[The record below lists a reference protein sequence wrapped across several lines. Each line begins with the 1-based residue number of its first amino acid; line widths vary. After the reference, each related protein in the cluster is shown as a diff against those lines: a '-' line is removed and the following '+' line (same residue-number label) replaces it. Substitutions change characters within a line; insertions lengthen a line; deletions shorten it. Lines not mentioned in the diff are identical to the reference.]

1 MLRSNLRLILRQL
14 RNIYSYLNLL
24 GLTLGFIVF
33 TLIFFWV
40 NDELSFDVFHTQHR
54 DIFRV
59 INTQTGEAGKQ
70 TKLATICAPLAEYLK
85 ANFPEVQATCRARQ
99 TQFFLKYGEGGFYKF
114 GMAADPSFFE
124 VFSFPLMRGN
134 LDDFKEGVDK
144 IIISDRL
151 AKIFF
156 GSEDPL
162 GKTFIIANRDVEV
175 VGVMKDVPTN
185 SQLQFDY
192 VMPIKFLEAI
202 QMFQLEDWNFYFL
215 QTYLRVDRNAGTDLS
230 KKIVD
235 VIRKNSNDRNTMLS
249 LQPMADIHLKSGDI
263 SSDWQGKGDIMYVYL
278 FAAIAVVVLLI
289 AGINY
294 SNLAT
299 ARAIKRSKEVGVR
312 KVLGSNRVQLAV
324 YYFFES
330 LVYAVVAF
338 TLAVGACWLLL
349 PPFNSMVDKQITFEL
364 FKLSIIG
371 PLLLSIMLC
380 AFFGG
385 IYPALFLS
393 AQNPTQVLKG
403 AVVGGKRTISLRRA
417 LVIGQFVI
425 SATLLVGMLAV
436 REQMVFIQN
445 KDLGFD
451 KKDVIEFT
459 MIRKIRSNYG
469 TIKNELLAIPGI
481 QAVTAS
487 SESISVNESWTDEFD
502 WAGKDPNSKP
512 IFYQMAVD
520 HDFVKFNQI
529 QVVAGRDFS
538 PDAISDS
545 TAVMINEEAFKQMGI
560 KEVINQRVKL
570 HGVNYTIVGVAK
582 NFHFTSVHK
591 KIEPLIFFIDPT
603 SLFQIAIKLSPDRQE
618 EQIKAAEKVFKKF
631 TPERPFD
638 YVFLDAQIAKNY
650 KTEKRVEKIFKYF
663 AGLAVFISCLGLL
676 GIVLFVSEQ
685 RAKEIAV
692 RKVLGAPVFK
702 LVELLTKE
710 YFIMAIVGVLI
721 AAPLVYFGLKS
732 WLDTFA
738 YKIDIGIELFLM
750 GGGITVCLA
759 WTTVAYRAFRAAS
772 ENPIKNLRNE

>member
-1 MLRSNLRLILRQL
+1 
-14 RNIYSYLNLL
+14 
-24 GLTLGFIVF
+24 
-33 TLIFFWV
+33 
-40 NDELSFDVFHTQHR
+40 
-54 DIFRV
+54 
-59 INTQTGEAGKQ
+59 
-70 TKLATICAPLAEYLK
+70 
-85 ANFPEVQATCRARQ
+85 
-99 TQFFLKYGEGGFYKF
+99 
-114 GMAADPSFFE
+114 
-124 VFSFPLMRGN
+124 
-134 LDDFKEGVDK
+134 
-144 IIISDRL
+144 
-151 AKIFF
+151 
-156 GSEDPL
+156 
-162 GKTFIIANRDVEV
+162 
-175 VGVMKDVPTN
+175 
-185 SQLQFDY
+185 
-192 VMPIKFLEAI
+192 
-202 QMFQLEDWNFYFL
+202 
-215 QTYLRVDRNAGTDLS
+215 
-230 KKIVD
+230 
-235 VIRKNSNDRNTMLS
+235 
-249 LQPMADIHLKSGDI
+249 
-263 SSDWQGKGDIMYVYL
+263 
-278 FAAIAVVVLLI
+278 
-289 AGINY
+289 
-294 SNLAT
+294 
-299 ARAIKRSKEVGVR
+299 
-312 KVLGSNRVQLAV
+312 
-324 YYFFES
+324 
-330 LVYAVVAF
+330 
-338 TLAVGACWLLL
+338 
-349 PPFNSMVDKQITFEL
+349 
-364 FKLSIIG
+364 
-371 PLLLSIMLC
+371 MLC

-738 YKIDIGIELFLM
+738 YKIDIGIQLFLM

>member
-1 MLRSNLRLILRQL
+1 
-14 RNIYSYLNLL
+14 
-24 GLTLGFIVF
+24 
-33 TLIFFWV
+33 
-40 NDELSFDVFHTQHR
+40 
-54 DIFRV
+54 
-59 INTQTGEAGKQ
+59 
-70 TKLATICAPLAEYLK
+70 
-85 ANFPEVQATCRARQ
+85 
-99 TQFFLKYGEGGFYKF
+99 
-114 GMAADPSFFE
+114 MAADPSFFE

-738 YKIDIGIELFLM
+738 YKIDIGIQLFLM